1 MVNFEMFGASLD
13 YTTSRPAISMQQ
25 DLIYLKKKKA
35 NKQKYC
41 PPVDSVTKLVLSI
54 VKTHQL

>member
-1 MVNFEMFGASLD
+1 MFGASLD

-41 PPVDSVTKLVLSI
+41 PPVDSVTKLVLST

>member
-25 DLIYLKKKKA
+25 DLIYLKKKKQI
-35 NKQKYC
+35 NK
-41 PPVDSVTKLVLSI
+41 SI
-54 VKTHQL
+54 AHQ